1 MTPYTKLQQ
10 IKDLL
15 LIPYEKIEFYF
26 ADKFLRKTWSG
37 AVPEKHKDGSKIY
50 WGDWILEMW
59 QKSNK
64 YDNTNK

>member
-37 AVPEKHKDGSKIY
+37 AVPEKHKDG
-50 WGDWILEMW
+50 
-59 QKSNK
+59 NK
-64 YDNTNK
+64 LYGEFANTNFKIK